1 MGLGFTPADGRDDPG
16 QPLSEIPRAAP
27 HVEHAVARSRPA
39 EFGETVVD
47 RGAPSEEERVDERV
61 IPSAVFERDA
71 RRVRAAAG
79 RIVAMDL
86 SSLFVSTVSV
96 SMSSVQTFGE
106 LHNPS
111 YLVMTKNESKLSRD
125 SVIRQ
130 VSASM
135 GP

>member
-1 MGLGFTPADGRDDPG
+1 MALRSAPADGRDDSG

-39 EFGETVVD
+39 EFSETAVD

-71 RRVRAAAG
+71 RSVRAATG
-79 RIVAMDL
+79 RVVAMDL
-86 SSLFVSTVSV
+86 SSLFVGTVPV
-96 SMSSVQTFGE
+96 SMSSVQMFGE

-111 YLVMTKNESKLSRD
+111 YLVTTKNKSKLSCD
-125 SVIRQ
+125 SVVRQ
-130 VSASM
+130 VSATM